1 MAAITIRDVARL
13 AQVSVATVSRALNGQ
28 GHVADAVRE
37 RVAEAARQL
46 HYTPH
51 AGARSLSCRRTST
64 LGIVLPRL
72 APEFFHDLLRGMD
85 DAARGEDHH
94 LLLAAHHADDDGMLA
109 AMRAMH
115 GRVDGL
121 IVMGNADAALRADI
135 DEPLLQIGSGLS
147 SSAPAVAIDH
157 HAGAMAMVEHLVAIG
172 HQRIAFVAGPSWHP
186 QARERLGGYLEA
198 MARLLPRVE
207 PWVLPGEFDRTSG
220 IRAALTLMGAP
231 SLPDAVFA
239 GNDQTALGCL
249 HAFAR
254 SGIPVPDALSVVGYD
269 DTVEAGLAT
278 PGLTTMRVDGVE
290 LGRRAVRRLLAS
302 LADGGSASMMVTEM
316 LVPTLTVRDSTAGRM
331 VAALG
336 NGVAQSHRRGGA
348 REAG

>member
-28 GHVADAVRE
+28 GHVAEAVRE

-46 HYTPH
+46 QYTPH
-51 AGARSLSCRRTST
+51 AGARSLSRRRTNT

-72 APEFFHDLLRGMD
+72 AAGFFHDLLRGMD
-85 DAARGEDHH
+85 DAARNADHH
-94 LLLAAHHADDDGMLA
+94 LLLAAHHADDDAMLA

-121 IVMGNADAALRADI
+121 VVMGNADAALRAGVE
-135 DEPLLQIGSGLS
+135 EPLLQIGTALS
-147 SSAPAVAIDH
+147 PGAPAVAIDH

-172 HQRIAFVAGPSWHP
+172 HQRIAFIAGPSGHAP
-186 QARERLGGYLEA
+186 ARERLGGYLEA

-207 PWVLPGEFDRTSG
+207 PCVVPGDFDRTSG

-231 SLPDAVFA
+231 ELPDAVFA

-254 SGIPVPDALSVVGYD
+254 TGVSVPDSLSVVGYD

-278 PGLTTMRVDGVE
+278 PGLTTMRVDGAE

-302 LADGGSASMMVTEM
+302 LGEGGSPAMVVTEA
-316 LVPTLTVRDSTAGRM
+316 LVPTLTVRDSTASR
-331 VAALG
+331 VAAALANAG
-336 NGVAQSHRRGGA
+336 PQGRRVGGV